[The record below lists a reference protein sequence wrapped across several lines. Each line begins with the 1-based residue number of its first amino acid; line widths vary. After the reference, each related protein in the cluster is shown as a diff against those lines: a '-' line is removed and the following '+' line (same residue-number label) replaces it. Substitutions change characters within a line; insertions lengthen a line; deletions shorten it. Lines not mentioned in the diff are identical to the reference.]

1 MTVPPSIGGGGG
13 GVPFLGGA
21 PLAESTPAK
30 MIKNVNFFMTKGFRA
45 MEAMESIGKMKIK
58 NKIQDLLKI
67 CLVTRACILQ
77 IP

>member
-1 MTVPPSIGGGGG
+1 MTVPPPTGGGGG
-13 GVPFLGGA
+13 GGPLA
-21 PLAESTPAK
+21 PLAESTLAK
-30 MIKNVNFFMTKGFRA
+30 MIRNVNFFMTKGFRA